1 MKELKTASL
10 SEIPERLEILLTS
23 ENGYSRK
30 TKNILVRY
38 ARWSLTYNK
47 IMMKSD
53 TKYINFEYN
62 VIGVYP
68 YIYLIPTIK
77 VYKLDR
83 IIGNNLIYSVIDTIK
98 DPKVCFDIPA
108 LIELGEKH
116 GVEFRQYR
124 GKGPNKKPMARV
136 MLRKFTDIESSY
148 FYLEDYISTDDI
160 IIETFDGLKSSEQ
173 RDVFLELGT
182 PCFCMTLNSETKE
195 WIFSLN
201 PTIGSFPEDINF
213 QGYPDDWSEK
223 GIIQRYQEFSE
234 DLQKP
239 RQKVTPESVA
249 EEKRLELERRKKIKE
264 QKRTKNRNNDRSKK
278 ICNVS
283 GK

>member
-1 MKELKTASL
+1 
-10 SEIPERLEILLTS
+10 
-23 ENGYSRK
+23 
-30 TKNILVRY
+30 
-38 ARWSLTYNK
+38 
-47 IMMKSD
+47 
-53 TKYINFEYN
+53 
-62 VIGVYP
+62 
-68 YIYLIPTIK
+68 
-77 VYKLDR
+77 
-83 IIGNNLIYSVIDTIK
+83 
-98 DPKVCFDIPA
+98 
-108 LIELGEKH
+108 
-116 GVEFRQYR
+116 
-124 GKGPNKKPMARV
+124 
-136 MLRKFTDIESSY
+136 
-148 FYLEDYISTDDI
+148 
-160 IIETFDGLKSSEQ
+160 
-173 RDVFLELGT
+173 
-182 PCFCMTLNSETKE
+182 MTLNSETKE